1 MDKMLEEG
9 YGKTDFDSLAATDLR
24 DAAMGKGEEE
34 LFEKKM
40 SKEERKA
47 AAKAAREAKKK
58 AKGPSKNGKKKTEA
72 VQEEKKDDSAP
83 ILTDDTDDRKEEK
96 REEALDRLSDMN
108 INVTYEAKKGKLHA
122 NTRDINVSGVTVT
135 FHGKPLIEETDLVIN
150 YGNRYGFI
158 GPNGRYVKVA
168 RSGCCAQSRFLTVF
182 TVGKVPS

>member
-1 MDKMLEEG
+1 MASKRYNEKKARQAAFAIDKELDSG
-9 YGKTDFDSLAATDLR
+9 YGKADFDSNANMDAR

-58 AKGPSKNGKKKTEA
+58 AKGKTNGKTNGKKKA
-72 VQEEKKDDSAP
+72 EEPDKTDENKDPSQLLHDVGES
-83 ILTDDTDDRKEEK
+83 TDAK
-96 REEALDRLSDMN
+96 REAALEELSKQH
-108 INVTYEAKKGKLHA
+108 ISVTYETKKGKLHA
-122 NTRDINVSGVTVT
+122 NTRDINVSGVTVN

-158 GPNGRYVKVA
+158 GPNGRYVV
-168 RSGCCAQSRFLTVF
+168 
-182 TVGKVPS
+182 